1 MIKNEGEWQARPIK
15 ALAHLHRFAKLWSL
29 GKRMM
34 NDIRHNDLT
43 GKSLSLKIITR
54 SIRTSEHAGQNAVGW
69 LVPIHEGF
77 HIDDHLLAHIDAPFM
92 RGRTH
97 MGQQCHFAGF
107 CQL

>member
-15 ALAHLHRFAKLWSL
+15 ALADLHRFAKLRSL

-43 GKSLSLKIITR
+43 DRGLTLKIIAR
-54 SIRTSEHAGQNAVGW
+54 SMGTLQHARQNTVGW

-77 HIDDHLLAHIDAPFM
+77 HIDDHLLAHIDAPLM
-92 RGRTH
+92 CGRTH
-97 MGQQCHFAGF
+97 VGQQCHFAGL